1 MNKEMIRDGLHKTL
15 KRVIDQAEEE
25 TLRFL
30 IKQCEVALS
39 DKVEKQ
45 RTEVRRKLV
54 GAKNGI
60 PLIFSGPF

>member
-15 KRVIDQAEEE
+15 KRVIDQAEEK

-45 RTEVRRKLV
+45 RTEVRRKLF